1 MSGALRHPWRA
12 ALSALLLLAT
22 VSVGA
27 EAQTVG
33 AGQNQPPLRGYQV
46 PDRPAPAKP
55 ARATAAPL
63 AAPPAVDPG
72 IGPPPTADLSPIPR
86 FQDDPA
92 PRFNLD
98 PAPRV
103 AGLSPPG
110 SAAECRTA
118 CAISRYQC
126 RANEPVDVCDAV
138 WSQCVV
144 GCGESSSSPL

>member
-12 ALSALLLLAT
+12 AVSALLLLAT
-22 VSVGA
+22 VSAGA
-27 EAQTVG
+27 AAQTVTTG
-33 AGQNQPPLRGYQV
+33 EKPPPLRGYQV
-46 PDRPAPAKP
+46 PDKPVPAKP
-55 ARATAAPL
+55 ARAATL
-63 AAPPAVDPG
+63 ALPAPPTVDPG
-72 IGPPPTADLSPIPR
+72 NGPARAADLSPIPR

-110 SAAECRTA
+110 SGAECRTA

-126 RANEPVDVCDAV
+126 SANEPVDVCDGV
-138 WSQCVV
+138 WSQCVA
-144 GCGESSSSPL
+144 GCAESSSSPL